1 MFDHYNL
8 SVFSLFSLELVCVY
22 VSNEICRDV
31 LRLTCAEGGVQ
42 ALIFYA
48 SKLVEIR
55 PVHTSLPS
63 LEFTEKCS

>member
-1 MFDHYNL
+1 VFDHYNL

-22 VSNEICRDV
+22 VSNEIDV